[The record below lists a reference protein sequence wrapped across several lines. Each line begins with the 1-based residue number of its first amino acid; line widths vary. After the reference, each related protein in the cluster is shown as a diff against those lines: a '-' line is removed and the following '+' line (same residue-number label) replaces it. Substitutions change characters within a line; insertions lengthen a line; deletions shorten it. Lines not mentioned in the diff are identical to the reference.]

1 MDARSDSFG
10 YWLRRRRL
18 ALDLTQV
25 ALAEKVSCSQAAI
38 KKIEAQERRPSAR
51 LAQRLAE
58 HLGVPAHEREA
69 FLAAARSFSAA
80 QRLQRDALPLATPP
94 ALTPA
99 ALAAASPL
107 VAAAPTLPL
116 VGREQECQRL
126 EAALAGLGQGGQ
138 VLLLQGEAGIG
149 KSRLLAE
156 LQAGARAL
164 AMPVLTTNCYE
175 IERAI
180 AYQPVI
186 DLATQACSQVPQL
199 RLRQIAPVLLAEIVA
214 LVPVLAASLAGL
226 PPLSVDVPQ
235 ARQARLFDAL
245 VRLLDALADGR
256 PLLLVIDNLQW
267 ADDASLTFVH
277 FLARQLAGRP
287 VLLACAYRD
296 EELAGDERLAALLDS
311 LRREP
316 NTLQMTLP
324 RLKPADT
331 ETLLGRLAD
340 PALRAPGLAGRLH
353 RETGGNPF
361 FLWSI
366 VQSLGEGEGHRDAD
380 TALPLPDAVRDSV
393 RARLARVPQAERML
407 LELAAVFGRRFDFET
422 LLAHSE
428 LPESALVDSLD
439 ALVRRRLLHEED
451 DGSYDFNHDKL
462 REVVYLDVGS
472 ARRVLLHRQLAE
484 RLERAAGEAGQDHY
498 ARLAEHF
505 ERGKAWPQAVRYLA
519 LAADR
524 SSRLFAM
531 RESLHWFDRAVA
543 LLQAHPEVAT
553 GPQQLTQLLEQR
565 GLTRVQAG
573 QIEGA
578 VADFQRVIEAARAGG
593 EIEHARD
600 VLIHLGMA
608 YRRADAFE
616 PALACLQE
624 ALAVSRAT
632 GDERHAADTLY
643 HLGTVAW
650 SNGRNDL
657 AIDHHQQAVEICESM
672 VLTDLVGV
680 QAFHGR
686 GEAHLAN
693 GEPAAAAAAFAR
705 SLALARAIDDKS
717 YEAENLMMIGWACSG
732 HLGLADY
739 MRALSHFDES
749 LAIARAA
756 DLQWH
761 LGPTLI
767 GRAYARG
774 ELGRYGEAWSD
785 LAEALPRLQTLGL
798 VRYQLMTHDA
808 MGSVLLELAQP
819 KAALQHFESGLQLAA
834 GAGIRYWVPRLQAN
848 RVLAQLAVGLA
859 PDRAALQ
866 EASARAQRHHE
877 IWQLL
882 RCLQAEAEMVLAAG
896 DGAECTKV
904 AERLLD
910 LAEAGAMRQV
920 QAQAL
925 RLRGLSRLVDG
936 DLEAALQDLA
946 RALALA
952 EQIGNPRLVW
962 DCQQALAGVAAA
974 RGDDLE
980 QAHWR
985 SGAAEIAGR
994 IERSLDGSGLACGL
1008 AALGQ
1013 STA

>member
-1 MDARSDSFG
+1 MDQRSDSFG

-80 QRLQRDALPLATPP
+80 QRLQRDQLPLTPPLPLAGD
-94 ALTPA
+94 TPA
-99 ALAAASPL
+99 IALAAATP
-107 VAAAPTLPL
+107 VADAPPTLPL
-116 VGREQECQRL
+116 VGRDDECRRVD
-126 EAALAGLGQGGQ
+126 AALAGLAQGGQ

-156 LQAGARAL
+156 LQAGARAR
-164 AMPVLTTNCYE
+164 AMPVLATNCYE

-186 DLATQACSQVPQL
+186 DLATQACGQL
-199 RLRQIAPVLLAEIVA
+199 PEPRLRQIAPVLLAEIVA
-214 LVPVLAASLAGL
+214 LVPALAVTLAGL

-245 VRLLDALADGR
+245 VRLLDALANGR

-324 RLKPADT
+324 RLAPADT
-331 ETLLGRLAD
+331 ESLLGHLDD
-340 PALRAPGLAGRLH
+340 PALRSPGLAGRLH

-366 VQSLGEGEGHRDAD
+366 VHSLAEGEGQNGDDR
-380 TALPLPDAVRDSV
+380 ALPLPAAVRDSV
-393 RARLARVPQAERML
+393 RSRLARVPQAERLL

-422 LLAHSE
+422 LLALSE
-428 LPESALVDSLD
+428 LPEPALVDSLD
-439 ALVRRRLLHEED
+439 ALVRRRLLHEEE

-462 REVVYLDVGS
+462 REVVYLDIGS

-484 RLERAAGEAGQDHY
+484 RLERGADGAGQDHY

-531 RESLHWFDRAVA
+531 RESLQWCDRAVA
-543 LLQAHPEVAT
+543 LLQAHPEAAT
-553 GPQQLTQLLEQR
+553 GPRQLTQLLEQR

-578 VADFQRVIEAARAGG
+578 VADFQLAIEAARADGQ
-593 EIEHARD
+593 IEHARD

-624 ALAVSRAT
+624 ALVASRAT

-657 AIDHHQQAVEICESM
+657 AIEHHQQAVEICERLA
-672 VLTDLVGV
+672 LTDLVAV

-693 GEPAAAAAAFAR
+693 GEPAAAATGFAR

-732 HLGLADY
+732 HSAT
-739 MRALSHFDES
+739 
-749 LAIARAA
+749 
-756 DLQWH
+756 
-761 LGPTLI
+761 PT
-767 GRAYARG
+767 RR
-774 ELGRYGEAWSD
+774 
-785 LAEALPRLQTLGL
+785 
-798 VRYQLMTHDA
+798 
-808 MGSVLLELAQP
+808 
-819 KAALQHFESGLQLAA
+819 
-834 GAGIRYWVPRLQAN
+834 
-848 RVLAQLAVGLA
+848 
-859 PDRAALQ
+859 
-866 EASARAQRHHE
+866 
-877 IWQLL
+877 
-882 RCLQAEAEMVLAAG
+882 
-896 DGAECTKV
+896 
-904 AERLLD
+904 
-910 LAEAGAMRQV
+910 
-920 QAQAL
+920 
-925 RLRGLSRLVDG
+925 
-936 DLEAALQDLA
+936 
-946 RALALA
+946 
-952 EQIGNPRLVW
+952 
-962 DCQQALAGVAAA
+962 
-974 RGDDLE
+974 
-980 QAHWR
+980 
-985 SGAAEIAGR
+985 GR
-994 IERSLDGSGLACGL
+994 I
-1008 AALGQ
+1008 
-1013 STA
+1013 